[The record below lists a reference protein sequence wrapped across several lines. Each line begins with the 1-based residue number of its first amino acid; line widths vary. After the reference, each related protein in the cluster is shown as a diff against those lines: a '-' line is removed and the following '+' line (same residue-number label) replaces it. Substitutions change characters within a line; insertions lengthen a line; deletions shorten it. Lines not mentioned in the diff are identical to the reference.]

1 MTRIFISTEP
11 TPHEQPVGLHIID
24 GARQCS
30 FSAPKLTAA
39 GFRLWLTDT
48 GESLLILPVPST
60 QAVVLHRQHSTPT
73 TFGHGLWHIDFTATT
88 GQLQTQSNVV
98 ALSMLPTMLS
108 PTPHICQPAT
118 KHAPLLSLS
127 LPDSSPQYQH
137 PSSTPPQNLQTLHE
151 HRWHGRNYSR
161 GHVDTPTYLAY
172 IGSLTPDAIPLDAPP
187 SLPTTHNRRGR
198 RPRFRSINGLPL
210 HAALGH
216 PPNKKVPIRKRMVAG
231 FPAKLSSF
239 PNHRCHGC
247 RAGAMMNQPVPD
259 GSTTLVPA
267 APFEPTTAN
276 GQVWYFDNSRTMQ
289 RPGLHGNTAFV
300 LFVEKNTLFVVVALI
315 KSHSDV
321 WEHAQALVDWTW
333 THLGIRV
340 SHLCGDSDPEWT
352 NSQPHSRHTKTARA
366 MAFETKN
373 GLTLLVSPPYAHA
386 FSLAE
391 GRMKPITAIMAI
403 QLQYAYLSDIL

>member
-48 GESLLILPVPST
+48 GESLLILPAPST

-151 HRWHGRNYSR
+151 HRWHGRYYSR
-161 GHVDTPTYLAY
+161 GHVDTPTLVPSRQTLYR
-172 IGSLTPDAIPLDAPP
+172 STPPRVFLPHTIAEADAPVFAP
-187 SLPTTHNRRGR
+187 S
-198 RPRFRSINGLPL
+198 
-210 HAALGH
+210 
-216 PPNKKVPIRKRMVAG
+216 
-231 FPAKLSSF
+231 
-239 PNHRCHGC
+239 
-247 RAGAMMNQPVPD
+247 
-259 GSTTLVPA
+259 
-267 APFEPTTAN
+267 TASP
-276 GQVWYFDNSRTMQ
+276 YT
-289 RPGLHGNTAFV
+289 P
-300 LFVEKNTLFVVVALI
+300 
-315 KSHSDV
+315 HSDTRPTRRCPFGNA
-321 WEHAQALVDWTW
+321 W
-333 THLGIRV
+333 
-340 SHLCGDSDPEWT
+340 S
-352 NSQPHSRHTKTARA
+352 
-366 MAFETKN
+366 
-373 GLTLLVSPPYAHA
+373 LVSPPNSHRSPTTGAMA
-386 FSLAE
+386 AE
-391 GRMKPITAIMAI
+391 PGP
-403 QLQYAYLSDIL
+403 